1 MRVACTQHC
10 PHAPFPSGSLACVR
24 LQIAKVL
31 QHYEGMV
38 LELHLSH
45 NDITNEG
52 AKRLLVKVAP
62 PPVLVVLL
70 AEAGLSGV
78 GVTGF
83 SCEHGAQAVPRPNTL
98 VRTGI
103 AANSLL
109 LADLRWAPA
118 HGEEHCSDCVVWLVC
133 VCVCSLGW
141 WHGGR
146 T

>member
-1 MRVACTQHC
+1 MRARSLEGSRGGVRVACTQHC

-62 PPVLVVLL
+62 PP
-70 AEAGLSGV
+70 SSW
-78 GVTGF
+78 
-83 SCEHGAQAVPRPNTL
+83 SC
-98 VRTGI
+98 
-103 AANSLL
+103 
-109 LADLRWAPA
+109 LRRQGCRA
-118 HGEEHCSDCVVWLVC
+118 
-133 VCVCSLGW
+133 LG
-141 WHGGR
+141 
-146 T
+146 